1 MSLAVKKIV
10 LWRKEVDNQV
20 GVLAGTLEPLAK
32 AGADL
37 QILMG
42 YRYPGNEAKAMIELY
57 PVTGK
62 KFAAAADQAGLSASS
77 IPTLL
82 VEGDNKPGLAYKIA
96 QTMAEAGLNLTFLVA
111 HVIGKRFAATIG
123 FATEDDAKRAT
134 RLVRKATAPG
144 KK

>member
-20 GVLAGTLEPLAK
+20 GVLAGTLEPLTK

-37 QILMG
+37 QVLMG
-42 YRYPGNEAKAMIELY
+42 YRYPGNEAKAMIELH
-57 PVTGK
+57 PVVGK
-62 KFAAAADQAGLSASS
+62 KLTAAAEQAGLSASS

-82 VEGDNKPGLAYKIA
+82 VEGDNKRGLAHKIA
-96 QTMAEAGLNLTFLVA
+96 QALGDAGLNLTFLVA
-111 HVIGKRFAATIG
+111 HVIGRRYAATIG
-123 FATEDDAKRAT
+123 FATEDDAKKAAA
-134 RLVRKATAPG
+134 LIKKATATR

>member
-1 MSLAVKKIV
+1 MSVTVRKAV

-20 GVLAGTLEPLAK
+20 GMLASTLEPLTK

-57 PVTGK
+57 PVAGK
-62 KFAAAADQAGLSASS
+62 KLAAAAEQAGLAASS

-82 VEGDNKPGLAYKIA
+82 IEGDNKPGLAHKIA
-96 QTMAEAGLNLTFLVA
+96 QAMADAGMNLTFLVA
-111 HVIGKRFAATIG
+111 QVIGRRYAATIG
-123 FATEDDAKRAT
+123 FATDDDAKRASA
-134 RLVRKATAPG
+134 LIKKAIATG